1 MKLLCLKS
9 DLAPLCLL
17 VYVLFDGKI
26 YFKLPMA
33 LCAILNGVVHT

>member
-17 VYVLFDGKI
+17 VYVLFDGI
-26 YFKLPMA
+26 YFKLPAA